1 MSSNPAGGPA
11 AVSGPGTAER
21 MGIKP
26 QMIVMEFGSDED
38 IDQELRTAIEQLTG
52 EEIVGEDS
60 DEVVD
65 VVLLWYRDGDGD
77 LADLL
82 VDAIAPLADD
92 GFIWLL
98 TPKRGR
104 DDYVEP
110 SDVTEAAAIAGLS
123 QTSIT
128 TAGADWSAARLVG
141 RKARGGKR

>member
-1 MSSNPAGGPA
+1 MSSNPAGGPS

-128 TAGADWSAARLVG
+128 TAGPHWSAARLVG

>member
-1 MSSNPAGGPA
+1 MSSNPAGGPS

-52 EEIVGEDS
+52 EEIVDEDS

-110 SDVTEAAAIAGLS
+110 SDIAEAASIAGLS
-123 QTSIT
+123 QTSIST
-128 TAGADWSAARLVG
+128 VGSDWSGARLVG
-141 RKARGGKR
+141 RKSGSKK